1 VEERI
6 RGGMILLIADSNQ
19 ESCQVTETL
28 LSNHGYQVKTARH
41 GEEAL
46 TILESEP
53 IDGILSEVV
62 MPVMDGIQLCRAV
75 SWRRIPFI
83 FLTDDLDE
91 EDEPFVKALG
101 AHLIRKSHF
110 VQTLPDINL
119 YLEMPKP
126 KDIMAE
132 EEYSRKYNIILKKI
146 LDRTTQKVEEIKKEL
161 FQSETRYQKL
171 FEGSKDATFILSREG
186 RHIDANKEA
195 LTLLGYTLKE
205 LKVLT
210 YEDTVVASDLP
221 DSSEKLRQ
229 LLEGKEIPLY
239 EKRFKRKDGKIIPV
253 EISVSGIR
261 DESGSIKVIQSI
273 VRNITE
279 RKKAE
284 EELYKL
290 HYFLEQ
296 IIDNAGVWLNVLDGK
311 GNVVIWNKAAT
322 EISGYSR
329 EEVMGNSRI
338 WGWLYSDTDCR
349 MEFIKNIL
357 SGQRLENYETPIQCK
372 KGDSKIISWNSRTLL
387 REEGTSQGFI
397 VIGRDITEQKKVEE
411 NIAYR
416 LYVEEAVARVSQ
428 LFISLKTTDLNEVL
442 EILGKALSVNGA
454 HIFELRDNM
463 LYNTHKWCSTN
474 PESYNPFLQPMDIS
488 LFPWLMHQV
497 GKGELLVED
506 VNALPPEAKA
516 EKKLVRSLNIC
527 SMVTVPLL
535 TVRGDFAGFM
545 GFFDTKTCRQ
555 WILEDIQALRVIAE
569 MIAIHWERKRVEEQ
583 SKESEEKY
591 KDMVELAPDG
601 IVTIDMGGVITSC
614 NTAFSE
620 MIGFPQQE
628 IIGLHFS
635 MLPALPVEDI
645 PQYQVLF
652 TSLMKGVTPNPFE
665 VSWEHPQKGSR
676 FGEIHVALMK
686 KGGTTTGVQ
695 AIVRDITNRKQSEEE
710 LQKYRHQLEELVE
723 ERAEELK
730 RANRQLEK
738 EIHERRLA
746 EEKLAEEKER
756 LAVTLRSIG
765 DGVITTDTQ
774 GTIVLF
780 NRAAEKLTGYTQE
793 EAEGKL
799 LSEVFQIIYEK
810 TRELCDDPVENVLKS
825 GSMVSM
831 SSDTIL
837 ISKDGNERLIAD
849 SGAPIRDRDSN
860 IIGVVLVFRDITEK
874 QKIEQE
880 MLKTQKLESIGMLA
894 GGIAHDFNN
903 ILTAILNNTT
913 LARMQVKDTGITE
926 KLTKVE
932 RATLQARN
940 LTEQLLTFS
949 EGGAPIKKITSLKEL
964 IREAAQFALRGSNVR
979 CTFCIPDDLW
989 PASVDTG
996 QITQVMNNLVINAV
1010 QAMPEGGVIQVS
1022 AENVCQG
1029 GAPLPAGSYVR
1040 ITIEDEGVGIPEKYL
1055 PKIFDPYFTTKKKG
1069 SGLGLATSY
1078 SIVKQHSGYIDVE
1091 STLGVGTSVN
1101 VWLPASVEDKE
1112 EELGSLEGKGKLLL
1126 MDDEDIVLEAAGE
1139 VLTYLGYAV
1148 VTAKEGREALNLYEE
1163 ALKRGEPFQAV
1174 IMDLTIPGGLGGKE
1188 AVQELLRSDPHAKVI
1203 VSSGYSTDP
1212 VMADYRA
1219 YGFCGVVTKPYSIEE
1234 LGKTLHRVLKD

>member
-1 VEERI
+1 
-6 RGGMILLIADSNQ
+6 MILLIADSDR
-19 ESCQVTETL
+19 ESRQLTETL
-28 LSNHGYQVKTARH
+28 LCNYGYQVKTASN

-46 TILESEP
+46 SILEREH

-62 MPVMDGIQLCRAV
+62 MPVMDGVQLCRAV
-75 SWRRIPFI
+75 NSIKIPFI

-91 EDEPFVKALG
+91 EDTSFVKALG
-101 AHLIRKSHF
+101 AHLIRKSQI
-110 VQTLPDINL
+110 VQGLSDINL
-119 YLEMPKP
+119 YLEKP
-126 KDIMAE
+126 VLKDVMTDAE
-132 EEYSRKYNIILKKI
+132 YFQKYSIILRKIVNRTSKK
-146 LDRTTQKVEEIKKEL
+146 VGEIKKEL
-161 FQSETRYQKL
+161 LQSETRYQKL
-171 FEGSKDATFILSREG
+171 FEGSKDATFILSKEG

-195 LTLLGYTLKE
+195 ENLLGYTLEE
-205 LKVLT
+205 LKALT
-210 YEDTVVASDLP
+210 YEDTVVSTDLP
-221 DSSEKLRQ
+221 DSKKKLSQ
-229 LLEGKEIPLY
+229 ILEGKEIPLY
-239 EKRFKRKDGKIIPV
+239 EKKFKRKDGKVVPV
-253 EISVSGIR
+253 EISVSGIK
-261 DESGSIKVIQSI
+261 DESGYVKVIQSI
-273 VRNITE
+273 VRDITH

-284 EELYKL
+284 KELYKL
-290 HYFLEQ
+290 HHFLEQ
-296 IIDNAGVWLNVLDGK
+296 IIDDAGVWLNVLDGK
-311 GNVVIWNKAAT
+311 GNVVIWNKAAE

-329 EEVMGNSRI
+329 EEVMGNSSI
-338 WGWLYSDTDCR
+338 WEWLCPDADCR
-349 MEFIKNIL
+349 IKVIKNIL
-357 SGQRLENYETPIQCK
+357 SGQRLENFETPIQCK
-372 KGDSKIISWNSRTLL
+372 KGDLKTISWNSRTLL
-387 REEGTSQGFI
+387 HEEGTSQGFI

-411 NIAYR
+411 KIAYR

-428 LFISLKTTDLNEVL
+428 LFISLKDTDFNEVL
-442 EILGKALSVNGA
+442 EILGIALSVSEAG
-454 HIFELRDNM
+454 IFELRDNM
-463 LYNTHKWCSTN
+463 LCNTYGWCS
-474 PESYNPFLQPMDIS
+474 SHKSHQPFLHGMDMS
-488 LFPWLMHQV
+488 LFPWFLHQIHQ
-497 GKGELLVED
+497 GEILVD
-506 VNALPPEAKA
+506 NVNALPPEALS
-516 EKKLVRSLNIC
+516 EKKLFQSLNIC
-527 SMVTVPLL
+527 SFMAMPLL
-535 TVRGDFAGFM
+535 TVGGDLAGLM
-545 GFFDTKTCRQ
+545 GFSDTRMCRQ
-555 WILEDIQALRVIAE
+555 WVPEDIQALRVVAE
-569 MIAIHWERKRVEEQ
+569 MIAIHWERKRIEEQ

-591 KDMVELAPDG
+591 RDIVELAPDG
-601 IVTIDMGGVITSC
+601 IVVTNMEGSITSC

-620 MIGFPQQE
+620 MMGIPQQE
-628 IIGLHFS
+628 ITGLHFS
-635 MLPALPVEDI
+635 RLPPLLEEEI
-645 PQYQVLF
+645 PRYEVLF

-665 VSWEHPQKGSR
+665 VSWEHPQKGPR
-676 FGEIHVALMK
+676 FGEIHVALFK
-686 KGGTTTGVQ
+686 KGETITGVQ
-695 AIVRDITNRKQSEEE
+695 AVARDITHRKQVEEE

-730 RANRQLEK
+730 RANQKLQK

-799 LSEVFQIIYEK
+799 LSEVFQIIQEK

-913 LARMQVKDTGITE
+913 LVRMQVKDTEITE

-964 IREAAQFALRGSNVR
+964 IKDSAQLALRGSNVR
-979 CTFCIPDDLW
+979 CTFCITDDLW
-989 PASVDTG
+989 PASIDTG
-996 QITQVMNNLVINAV
+996 QITQVINNLVINAV

-1022 AENVCQG
+1022 AENVSQG
-1029 GAPLPAGSYVR
+1029 GTPLPAGGYVK
-1040 ITIEDEGVGIPEKYL
+1040 ITIRDEGVGIPEKYL

-1091 STLGVGTSVN
+1091 STLGVGTTVY
-1101 VWLPASVEDKE
+1101 VWLPASIEDKE
-1112 EELGSLEGKGKLLL
+1112 EEIGSLEGKGKLLL
-1126 MDDEDIVLEAAGE
+1126 MDDEDIVLDAAGE

-1212 VMADYRA
+1212 VMADYRS

-1234 LGKTLHRVLKD
+1234 LGKTLHRVLKEE